1 MAKKNKEEK
10 VEEKVINENIITQSI
25 DQVMDE
31 RFARYAKYIIQQR
44 ALPDARDGLKPVQ
57 RRILYSMYELNL
69 THDKPFKKSAR
80 VVGDVIGKYHPHG
93 DSSIYEAMVR
103 MSQDWKM
110 NIPLVEMHGNVG
122 SIDDDPAAAMRYTE
136 ARLSKITSFML
147 DDLKKNAV
155 NFAPNFDDSEKEPVV
170 LPSLIPNLLV
180 NGTRGIAAG
189 YATDMPPHNLGEV
202 IDATIA
208 KIKNPAITLNQLR
221 KYIQGPDFPTGGIIF
236 GGDGIIKAFER
247 GNARII
253 LVSKKH
259 IINNENDEFKYI
271 EVSEIPYGVIKSKLV
286 YEIDSIIQNQSID
299 GLLEVKD
306 QSDRN
311 GISIMIKLD
320 KNASED
326 TIWKF
331 LLSKTELQVYYS
343 YNNVAIVNNTPKLL
357 NLNQLLSEFINHITE
372 VKYKTIKFDLEK
384 FYNRLEIV
392 EGFIKVAELL
402 DKVIKVIR
410 QAENSRQGVIDALIS
425 NFDFTQNQAIAIAD
439 MRLYRLSQTDRELYI
454 KERDDLK
461 SKINFL
467 NNLIQNKD
475 EFNKWL
481 IEILKNIKKEFA
493 EPRKTQIEQKEFTT
507 SYNEIDLIKEEEIYI
522 GVTNDGYIKKLS
534 KKTFKANEIQ
544 TYKLKP
550 NDYLL
555 SLLKV
560 KSTTNILIFTD
571 LGRYALIPAYK
582 IPESKW
588 KDLGSHITEF
598 VDYKSEESIVSVI
611 AVDDFDIN
619 AYIII
624 ATRSGLVK
632 RIDIEDLLTSRY
644 NSFLIAIKIKEGDI
658 VVNAVVSNGKQDVV
672 FVTKNG
678 LGAKYP
684 ETEIPIY
691 GTRTQGVK
699 AFNIN
704 EKDSLTSFCCINEN
718 EELLMFTKDYFGK
731 RIKYSDISYTN
742 KKNVGKQLFLQKNT
756 SPYIP
761 DNIAPVLKT
770 DKFLL
775 KHNEILEQKLV
786 TEIPLSNSNE
796 GFRKLKETK
805 IEGVTILSSQI
816 VSSNNK
822 IFVSINKEKEDITN
836 DLNNEFEQK
845 AEKKLIELSDSID
858 DIDELLKKINENI
871 KKNNI

>member
-1 MAKKNKEEK
+1 
-10 VEEKVINENIITQSI
+10 
-25 DQVMDE
+25 MDE
-31 RFARYAKYIIQQR
+31 KFGRYAKYIIQQR

-136 ARLSKITSFML
+136 ARLAKITSHML
-147 DDLKKNAV
+147 EDLKKNGV
-155 NFAPNFDDSEKEPVV
+155 NYAPNFDDSEKEPVV

-189 YATDMPPHNLGEV
+189 YATEMPPHNLGEI

-208 KIKNPAITLNQLR
+208 KIKNPSITLNQLR
-221 KYIQGPDFPTGGIIF
+221 KFVQGPDFPTGGVIY

-259 IINNENDEFKYI
+259 IIDNEKDEFKYI
-271 EVSEIPYGVIKSKLV
+271 EVTEIPYGVVKSKLV
-286 YEIDSIIQNQSID
+286 YDIDSIIQNQSID

-320 KNASED
+320 KNASEE

-343 YNNVAIVNNTPKLL
+343 YNNVAIVNNTPKVL
-357 NLNQLLSEFINHITE
+357 NLTQLLDEFINHITD
-372 VKYKTIKFDLEK
+372 VKYRTIQFDLEK
-384 FYNRLEIV
+384 FYARLEIV
-392 EGFIKVAELL
+392 EGFIRVAEML

-410 QAENSRQGVIDALIS
+410 NAENSRQGVIDALIS
-425 NFDFTQNQAIAIAD
+425 NFNFTPNQSAAIAD

-454 KERDDLK
+454 KERDELK
-461 SKINFL
+461 AKIAFL

-475 EFNKWL
+475 DFNKWL
-481 IEILKNIKKEFA
+481 IEILKGIRKDFA

-507 SYNEIDLIKEEEIYI
+507 SYNEIDLVKEEEVFV
-522 GVTNDGYIKKLS
+522 GVTNDGYLKKLS
-534 KKTFKANEIQ
+534 KKTYKGNELQ

-550 NDYLL
+550 YDYLL
-555 SLLKV
+555 ALMKV
-560 KSTTNILIFTD
+560 KSTTNLLIFTD

-582 IPESKW
+582 IQESKW
-588 KDLGSHITEF
+588 KDLGVHITEF
-598 VDYKSEESIVSVI
+598 VDYKSDESIVSVI
-611 AVDDFDIN
+611 GVDDFDLN
-619 AYIII
+619 AYVII
-624 ATRSGLVK
+624 ATKSGLVK
-632 RIDIEDLLTSRY
+632 RIALEDLVTSRY
-644 NSFLIAIKIKEGDI
+644 NSFLIAMKIKEGDMVI
-658 VVNAVVSNGKQDVV
+658 NAQISNNKQDVI
-672 FVTKNG
+672 FITKNG
-678 LGAKYP
+678 LAAKYS

-699 AFNIN
+699 AFNIGS
-704 EKDSLTSFCCINEN
+704 KDYLTSFCCINEN
-718 EELLMFTKDYFGK
+718 EELLMFTKDFAGK

-742 KKNVGKQLFLQKNT
+742 KKNVGKQLFSQKLT
-756 SPYIP
+756 KPYLPEIV
-761 DNIAPVLKT
+761 AAVSKT

-775 KHNEILEQKLV
+775 KHNEIIEQKLV
-786 TEIPLSNSNE
+786 TEIPLTNVND
-796 GFRKLKETK
+796 GFRNLKETK
-805 IEGVTILSSQI
+805 MEGITIWVNQI
-816 VSSNNK
+816 VNANNK
-822 IFVSINKEKEDITN
+822 MFTSISKSKEEVDR
-836 DLNNEFEQK
+836 DDDRQFEI
-845 AEKKLIELSDSID
+845 AEKKLIELSDNM
-858 DIDELLKKINENI
+858 DIDEILRRINENV
-871 KKNNI
+871 KKNKM